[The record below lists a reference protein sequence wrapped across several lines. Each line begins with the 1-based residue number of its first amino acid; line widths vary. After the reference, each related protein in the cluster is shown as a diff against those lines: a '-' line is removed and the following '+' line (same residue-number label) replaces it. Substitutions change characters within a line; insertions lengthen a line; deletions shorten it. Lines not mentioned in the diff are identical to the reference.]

1 MAVNA
6 KLGIDVTAFKS
17 GIADANAQLKSFD
30 AQLKF
35 AEARMKE
42 TGNAEDGLVTKT
54 SALNGKLET
63 QRKLLKQYE
72 QALKD
77 MKDHGV
83 DPLSKDYQ
91 QLEAAMINTKTSMM
105 ETQSAID
112 GLSKSQEEAAE
123 TADQLTNSMN
133 GLNKKVSLEQVRSGI
148 SSITSGLENAAKKA
162 VDFGEKLFSVI
173 MDSAAQAD
181 DISALATR
189 LGLTDEQVQKMM
201 YVADRFEAPVEQM
214 AKTWKKVKV
223 NMASD
228 SDEIAAGFEKLGIA
242 THEIVGGKYGDIKG
256 AARDYMDVFW
266 ETGEAL
272 MKLTDASEQ
281 ERLAQQLLGRSWDE
295 MIPLFKA
302 GREAYEAAVKDAPA
316 AGEEAVENAASLNDR
331 VKELESS
338 WNTLKLEVIGAIA
351 PALEEGAKALSGVL
365 DSITKFLQ
373 TDDGKKLLE
382 DLGTAVSNLFSD
394 LGNISTED
402 VVNNV
407 TGVLNGLTGGL
418 EWLYDHWEDV
428 KNALTWIVEGWA
440 ALKITGGVLDIVK
453 VVSGL
458 GDLLGIRAAGAA
470 AGSAWGGAFTHAV
483 LAAAPW
489 LAGLITLLTP
499 ANTESN
505 SLADAEGNLTEE
517 GWYDFLRSKERAS
530 QGDIQDNVWYDYIME
545 AGEIVEEA
553 ARLWDDA
560 AGIQALAKFAKSGN
574 REQLAKDLE
583 ALGYVLREIEETN
596 IPEGPTAYV
605 TNDKSTAI
613 HKDRRTGRE
622 LLRVQ
627 TPTPE
632 LEIVDVDINTLLEAQ
647 PNAAEE
653 LEKQV
658 GELVIPVK
666 LAVSGIMSGFNN
678 LFNDIF
684 YGGGTS
690 GGKGFANGL
699 SFVPNNGLYLLHKGE
714 QVVPAREIAS
724 RSYSSNLYVESM
736 YMNNNTDAEGL
747 ASAMAAAQRRT
758 MSGYGS

>member
-6 KLGIDVTAFKS
+6 KLGIDVSAFKS

-83 DPLSKDYQ
+83 NPLSKDYQ

-112 GLSKSQEEAAE
+112 GLSESQEEAAE

-181 DISALATR
+181 DISTLATR

-214 AKTWKKVKV
+214 AKTWKKVKN

-228 SDEIAAGFEKLGIA
+228 SDEIAEAFARLGIA

-266 ETGEAL
+266 EIGEAL
-272 MKLTDASEQ
+272 MQMDDASEQ
-281 ERLAQQLLGRSWDE
+281 ERLATQLLGRSWDE
-295 MIPLFKA
+295 MIPLFEA

-331 VKELESS
+331 VKELEKS
-338 WNTLKLEVIGAIA
+338 WDTLKLEVVGAIA
-351 PALEEGAKALSGVL
+351 PALEAGANALAGVL
-365 DSITKFLQ
+365 DNITKFLQ

-394 LGNISTED
+394 LSNISTED

-418 EWLYDHWEDV
+418 EWLYEHWEDV
-428 KNALTWIVEGWA
+428 KNALTWIVKGWA
-440 ALKITGGVLDIVK
+440 ALEITGGVLDIVK
-453 VVSGL
+453 VVTGL
-458 GDLLGIRAAGAA
+458 GDLVGIKAAGTA
-470 AGSAWGGAFTHAV
+470 AGSSWGSAFGAAV
-483 LAAAPW
+483 LKAAPW

-499 ANTESN
+499 GETESN
-505 SLADAEGNLTEE
+505 SLADSSGNLTDEFWMDFYQQRQRYQENGEKGFWSEE
-517 GWYDFLRSKERAS
+517 IENVGKFIEGAERIWNDTSAIIAMTNFLKTDNKA
-530 QGDIQDNVWYDYIME
+530 QLIQD
-545 AGEIVEEA
+545 
-553 ARLWDDA
+553 
-560 AGIQALAKFAKSGN
+560 LA
-574 REQLAKDLE
+574 
-583 ALGYVLREIEETN
+583 ALGYTERISPTAKTLAEMENYDVDVSTLLDASEGAEQIEE
-596 IPEGPTAYV
+596 
-605 TNDKSTAI
+605 
-613 HKDRRTGRE
+613 
-622 LLRVQ
+622 
-627 TPTPE
+627 
-632 LEIVDVDINTLLEAQ
+632 
-647 PNAAEE
+647 
-653 LEKQV
+653 QV
-658 GELVIPVK
+658 GTVPIPVNLV
-666 LAVSGIMSGFNN
+666 LAGSGLLDTILGMFDMGGSSGGHGFG
-678 LFNDIF
+678 
-684 YGGGTS
+684 YEGGGNS
-690 GGKGFANGL
+690 GGHGFANGL

-714 QVVPAREIAS
+714 RVVPAREVAS